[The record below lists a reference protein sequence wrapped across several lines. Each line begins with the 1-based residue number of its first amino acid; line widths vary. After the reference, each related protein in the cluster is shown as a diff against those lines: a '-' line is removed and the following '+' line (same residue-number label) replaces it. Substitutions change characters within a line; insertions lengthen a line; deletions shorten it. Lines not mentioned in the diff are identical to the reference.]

1 MSQARHASAD
11 WAPSDAYL
19 VTVRDK
25 ARSPVLREC
34 VNKPNNASLILSLPL
49 PLLLSNIYTLKKK
62 TKKQGGTDYLSTYT
76 FLTFVSLWGGGGA
89 SSSGGGR
96 VKRGC
101 ARARLRVP
109 HPFLLLPGAHC
120 AQWLTPTAVN
130 GPSLTLANVTLNS
143 FVHRVEEK

>member
-1 MSQARHASAD
+1 MVSQARHASAD

-76 FLTFVSLWGGGGA
+76 FLTFVSLWGGGALPAVGVA
-89 SSSGGGR
+89 ELKEGVLEHGSVSPTRSSSYQ
-96 VKRGC
+96 
-101 ARARLRVP
+101 A
-109 HPFLLLPGAHC
+109 
-120 AQWLTPTAVN
+120 PTALS
-130 GPSLTLANVTLNS
+130 GS
-143 FVHRVEEK
+143 HRQQ